1 MNNELVAVAQH
12 FQLEGAVLEVNPIKA
27 GHINDTYVLS
37 AGMIDGIVHRY
48 VLQRINHFVFK
59 DPVRLMQNVECVTRH
74 LRSKI
79 TAAGGDPERETLNLV
94 PAADGRY
101 FYQDPA
107 GEYWRVYRYI
117 EDARAYEHVENTQH
131 IYHTAWAFG
140 TFQRQL
146 ADFPAEQLHETIPNF
161 HNTPKRF
168 QDFQEALGRDPCNRA
183 KEVPGEIHFIEHRMR
198 DTSVLIDLVA
208 QGQLPIRVTHNDAK
222 LNNVMIDD
230 QSGKGICIIDL
241 DTVMPGSAL
250 YDFGDTVR
258 STAALAA
265 EDDPDSTQAG
275 IDMAVF
281 DQLTRGYLDAAR
293 AFLTPIELEHLAF
306 SGRLITLEQAIRFL
320 GDYLNGDV
328 YYKTSRKQHNL
339 DRARTQIKMVQAME
353 EKYPEMVSIV
363 SKYS

>member
-1 MNNELVAVAQH
+1 MNSELEAVAQH
-12 FQLEGAVLEVNPIKA
+12 FQLEGAVLAVNPVKV
-27 GHINDTYVLS
+27 GHINDTYILS
-37 AGMIDGIVHRY
+37 AGMTDGIVHRY

-59 DPVRLMQNVECVTRH
+59 DPTQLMQNVERVTRH
-74 LRSKI
+74 VRSKI

-94 PAADGRY
+94 PAADGCS

-107 GEYWRVYRYI
+107 GETWRVYRYI
-117 EDARAYEHVENTQH
+117 ENAHTFEHVENAQH

-140 TFQRQL
+140 NFQRQL

-168 QDFQEALGRDPCNRA
+168 LDFQDALQRDPRSRA
-183 KEVPGEIHFIEHRMR
+183 KGVADEIRFIEGRKS
-198 DTSVLIDLVA
+198 DTSVLVDLIA
-208 QGQLPIRVTHNDAK
+208 QGKLPIRVTHNDAK
-222 LNNVMIDD
+222 LNNVMIDE
-230 QSGKGICIIDL
+230 QTGKGICIIDL

-265 EDDPDSTQAG
+265 EDDPNSTHAG

-281 DQLTRGYLDAAR
+281 ERLARGYLDAAR
-293 AFLTPIELEHLAF
+293 EFLTPVELEHLAF
-306 SGRLITLEQAIRFL
+306 AGRLITLEQAIRFL

-339 DRARTQIKMVQAME
+339 DRARTQIKMVQDME

-363 SKYS
+363 SKYG